1 MKDAEIRRMLEVR
14 PTREETAESVE
25 RAYRKYPEDGRVLY
39 NWAYILA
46 STGDMDN
53 ALSVTDEALLLFPQS
68 LRFHYLK
75 ADILYSTG
83 RHQAWI
89 RELESVLDFD
99 RANTDVLMRLGEYY
113 QKHFRAN
120 LAKEYFLKAL
130 SYSPQDTDILSALA
144 SYGGFFSSIAEPIS
158 ENEYNSMWKKEAELP
173 PPDMKHALMVFTAG
187 RKTNAFIPMKNPD
200 PFGLR
205 DGKMVESTLP
215 PFSLEERLILLEL
228 LPLADC

>member
-113 QKHFRAN
+113 QKHFRAD

-215 PFSLEERLILLEL
+215 PFSFEERLILLEL

>member
-25 RAYRKYPEDGRVLY
+25 RAYRKYSEDGRVLY

-53 ALSVTDEALLLFPQS
+53 ALSVTDEALLLFLQS

-83 RHQAWI
+83 RHQSWI

-113 QKHFRAN
+113 QKHFKED

-144 SYGGFFSSIAEPIS
+144 SYDGFFSSIAEPLS
-158 ENEYNSMWKKEAELP
+158 ENEYNSMWEKKAELP
-173 PPDMKHALMVFTAG
+173 PPDMNHALKVFASG
-187 RKTNAFIPMKNPD
+187 RKKNYFIPMRNPD

-205 DGKMVESTLP
+205 DGKMVKSTLP
-215 PFSLEERLILLEL
+215 PFSFEERLTLLEL